1 MAATQYSE
9 VTDSVYSDQPVV
21 LSGPNAATAIRA
33 ARGISQMALIL
44 INNCVAKD
52 EGRTFLAPDDEA
64 SLLDGI
70 KALADTINK
79 DIETAMDSITEPN
92 GQPLAS

>member
-9 VTDSVYSDQPVV
+9 VTDPIYSDHPVV

-33 ARGISQMALIL
+33 TCGISQMALIL
-44 INNCVAKD
+44 INNRVAKD
-52 EGRTFLAPDDEA
+52 EGRPFLAPDDEA

-70 KALADTINK
+70 KALADTLNAQV
-79 DIETAMDSITEPN
+79 ESAMDRIKEPELVN
-92 GQPLAS
+92 